1 MGVVRSYHGLISKKL
16 FNKVFRVNRAVN
28 SNKRV

>member
-16 FNKVFRVNRAVN
+16 FNKQEVGWKLGIPC
-28 SNKRV
+28 SK

>member
-16 FNKVFRVNRAVN
+16 FNKQEIRYFVLIEQ
-28 SNKRV
+28 